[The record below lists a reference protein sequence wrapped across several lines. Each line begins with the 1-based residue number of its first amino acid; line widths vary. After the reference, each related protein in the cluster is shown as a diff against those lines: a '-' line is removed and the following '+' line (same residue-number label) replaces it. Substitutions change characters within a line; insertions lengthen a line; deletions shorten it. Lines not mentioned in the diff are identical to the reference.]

1 MIGTTTAEYVFI
13 RACII
18 FLHQI
23 IPFSA
28 LCLVLLSMA
37 RPLNLQLPPIIEIW
51 AFAEIIFY
59 LLVFLPRYSVLQRPA
74 VHPPLASRHERRQ
87 LFDLCHRSIKDH
99 EQHLSK
105 WFKNAPISEIK
116 RENLKQFYC
125 WAFLNKG
132 AYGLLDDEELEE
144 YIDKFEDLSGNKL
157 EPGNG
162 TAVPLRLTVDKVNML
177 YRPLVWYT
185 TVCCICY
192 IPQE

>member
-1 MIGTTTAEYVFI
+1 MIGTSVAEYVFI

-18 FLHQI
+18 FLHWI

-28 LCLVLLSMA
+28 LCLVLLSIA
-37 RPLNLQLPPIIEIW
+37 RPLDLQLPPIITTW
-51 AFAEIIFY
+51 ASAEILFY
-59 LLVFLPRYSVLQRPA
+59 LLGFLPRYCVLQRAA
-74 VHPPLASRHERRQ
+74 VHPPLLSRQERRQ
-87 LFDLCHRSIKDH
+87 LFELCHRSIKDH

-105 WFKNAPISEIK
+105 WFKNAPLSEIK
-116 RENLKQFYC
+116 RENLKDFYC

-144 YIDKFEDLSGNKL
+144 YVDKFEKISGKKL

-177 YRPLVWYT
+177 HRPLVWYMVWCT
-185 TVCCICY
+185 
-192 IPQE
+192 P